1 MSNSLFCNCCYPNP
15 SGNPVDPDG
24 HPSIFGGFSM
34 ACSISIKPLVSEAA
48 YFYLQDFG
56 LSKNHNQKYCNNY
69 YCCSKLFAGDELV
82 YIYPLLDFIHLLTF
96 SSQLLY

>member
-34 ACSISIKPLVSEAA
+34 ACSMSIKPLVSEAA

-56 LSKNHNQKYCNNY
+56 LSKTTIRRIATITIVAASC
-69 YCCSKLFAGDELV
+69 LLV
-82 YIYPLLDFIHLLTF
+82 TNWFISILCWIL
-96 SSQLLY
+96 SIS